1 MISRFFIDRP
11 IFATVLS
18 FIVVI
23 LGGVAFFRL
32 PVAQY
37 PEVVPPTIQVSA
49 TYPGANAKTV
59 AETVAAPIEQEINGV
74 ENLLYISSKSTND
87 GRLSIDVTFRIGT
100 DLDMAQ
106 VLVQNRVAAAM
117 AKLPEPVKR
126 QGVVTRK
133 RSPSILLCVNLVSD
147 TDPESKKPAYDLLF
161 MSNYA
166 TTRIKD
172 QLARISGVGDVQL
185 LGTRDFS
192 MRIWLDPDKM
202 ASRGLMATDVLSA
215 IGEQNIQVAAG
226 SLGQPPAP
234 ANQGFALTINTLGRL
249 TSEDE
254 FQKLV
259 IKTDAQGSKVYLADV
274 VRDSIYEVR
283 LDPEKLK
290 TEGLDAQSIRM
301 GLGGAGELGPDTA
314 EPGLFRLRTSG
325 NTPWGIRIQRPS
337 STTSRQLALRDIVKV
352 ANGITLVQAG
362 VELGAQNYNINS
374 YLDGSPSVSMA
385 LFQQPGSNAVATA
398 HEIRKTMAGL
408 AEQFPPGMRFEIVYD
423 TTVFIEQSIEVV
435 YHTLFEA
442 VILVLI
448 VVLLFLQDWKITI
461 LPMIEVPVS
470 LIGTFGIMSLLG
482 FSLNNLSLFGLVL
495 AIGIVVDDAIVVIE
509 NVERWIAKGYE
520 PKEAARRAMDETTG
534 AVLAIAVVLSAV
546 FIPTAMLSGISG
558 QFFRQFALTIA
569 ASTIISALNALS
581 MTPARCALVMKPHGH
596 AAKSDPLPKWVILVL
611 FGWLGYRFL
620 GPFLV
625 VLIPEGVP
633 SVIKSY
639 AGILPGVFFG
649 FVLANPINKIVKQI
663 YRSFDSLIGASTNI
677 YTALTRQLVRRALIM
692 VVLYLGLIG
701 FTGYAF
707 IHTPT
712 GFIPS
717 QDKGYLVVAAQ
728 LPEGAALGRTDEVMR
743 RLDDQIRKDPAVSH
757 TLLLPGYSILTSS
770 NINEAG
776 GAFVILK
783 PFEERIKDPKM
794 GQEATLDRLAK
805 IIDAELDAVGMAFG
819 APAVDGLGSAGG
831 FKIQV
836 QDRTAQGLSTLADS
850 VEAMQASGMKN
861 PAVGPLFSTF
871 SNRQPQ
877 LFLDIDRVKAKT
889 QHVSLSSIFD
899 TLQTYLGGAY
909 VNDITLDNRNWQ
921 VNVQADARFRLKPEN
936 LRSLFVRNSN
946 GKMVPLGTLISIR
959 EDSGPAIVNRYMLF
973 PSAEMIGSPQEGYSS
988 GQAMSAVEGM
998 GKENLPNGMGFEWTE
1013 LSLLERQ
1020 AGEDPLNMAIFP
1032 LGVLFVFLAL
1042 AAQYES
1048 WSMPAA
1054 ILLIIPMC
1062 LLSAWIGMVLG
1073 GLENNLFVQ
1082 IGLVVLV
1089 GLAAKNAILIVE
1101 FAKQREEEGKDKVEA
1116 VIEAAKSRFRPILM
1130 TSFAFILGVLPLV
1143 FSSGAGAEMRKTIGV
1158 TVFSGMIGVT
1168 VFGLLFTPVFYV
1180 VIRWLAGDKTQKE
1193 SSTVPLAEP
1202 PMDKQS
1208 ESFPEGRSSQRGAP
1222 ANRNQDD

>member
-74 ENLLYISSKSTND
+74 ENLLYIGSKSTND

-126 QGVVTRK
+126 QGVITRK

-147 TDPESKKPAYDLLF
+147 PEVESQKPVYDLLF

-172 QLARISGVGDVQL
+172 QLARIPGVGDVQL
-185 LGTRDFS
+185 LGARDFS
-192 MRIWLDPDKM
+192 MRVWLDPDKM
-202 ASRGLMATDVLSA
+202 ASRGLMAPDVLSA
-215 IGEQNIQVAAG
+215 INEQNIQVAAG

-234 ANQGFALTINTLGRL
+234 TNQGFALTINTLGRL
-249 TSEDE
+249 TSEEE

-259 IKTDAQGSKVYLADV
+259 IKTDAQGRKVFLADV
-274 VRDSIYEVR
+274 VRDSIYGVR

-290 TEGLDAQSIRM
+290 ALELNEKLVREGLSAE
-301 GLGGAGELGPDTA
+301 GELAPSTT
-314 EPGLFRLRTSG
+314 EPGLFTLRTSG
-325 NTPWGIRIQRPS
+325 NTPWGIRIQRPAGTNQS
-337 STTSRQLALRDIVKV
+337 PLALRDIVKV
-352 ANGITLVQAG
+352 ANGITLLQAG

-374 YLDGSPSVSMA
+374 YLDGVPSVSMA

-398 HEIRKTMAGL
+398 HQIRKTMAGL
-408 AEQFPPGMRFEIVYD
+408 KENFPPGMRFEIVYD

-442 VILVLI
+442 IVLVLI
-448 VVLLFLQDWKITI
+448 VVLLFLQDWKITV

-470 LIGTFGIMSLLG
+470 LIGTFGVMSLLG

-569 ASTIISALNALS
+569 ASTMISALNALS

-596 AAKSDPLPKWVILVL
+596 AAQSDPLPKWVIMLI
-611 FGWLGYRFL
+611 FGWVGHRFL
-620 GPFLV
+620 GPIL
-625 VLIPEGVP
+625 
-633 SVIKSY
+633 SNH
-639 AGILPGVFFG
+639 LPGGIPPAIKDYFG
-649 FVLANPINKIVKQI
+649 VLPGLVLGFIVSVPFNKLVRKI
-663 YRSFDSLIGASTNI
+663 YKAFDGLIGASTNF
-677 YTALTRQLVRRALIM
+677 YTGITRVLVRRALIM
-692 VVLYLGLIG
+692 VVLYVGLIG

-707 IHTPT
+707 THTPT
-712 GFIPS
+712 GFIPA

-743 RLDDQIRKDPAVSH
+743 RLDDKIRKDRAVSH

-770 NINEAG
+770 NINESG
-776 GAFVILK
+776 GVFVILK
-783 PFEERIKDPKM
+783 SFEERKLDPEL
-794 GQEATLDRLAK
+794 GQDATLERLSK
-805 IIDAELDAVGMAFG
+805 IIDEELDAVGMAFG

-836 QDRTAQGLSTLADS
+836 QDRTAQGLGTLADS
-850 VEAMQASGMKN
+850 LQALQANAMKN
-861 PAVGPLFSTF
+861 RAVGPLFSTF

-877 LFLDIDRVKAKT
+877 IYLDIDRVKAKT
-889 QHVSLSSIFD
+889 QHVSLNSIFD
-899 TLQTYLGGAY
+899 TLQAYLGGAY

-921 VNVQADARFRLKPEN
+921 VNVQADARFRLKPDN
-936 LRSLFVRNSN
+936 LRTLFVRNSN
-946 GKMVPLGTLISIR
+946 GKMVPLGTLITIR

-973 PSAEMIGSPQEGYSS
+973 PSAEMIGGPGQGFSS
-988 GQAMSAVEGM
+988 GQAMVAVDSLARES
-998 GKENLPNGMGFEWTE
+998 LPNGMGFEWTE
-1013 LSLLERQ
+1013 LSLLERE
-1020 AGEDPLNMAIFP
+1020 AAEDPLNMAIFP

-1062 LLSAWIGMVLG
+1062 LLSAWVGMVIG

-1101 FAKQREEEGKDKVEA
+1101 FAKQREDEGLNKVEA
-1116 VIEAAKSRFRPILM
+1116 VIDAAKSRFRPILM

-1143 FSSGAGAEMRKTIGV
+1143 FSSGAGAEMRKTIGI

-1180 VIRWLAGDKTQKE
+1180 VIRWIAGDK
-1193 SSTVPLAEP
+1193 
-1202 PMDKQS
+1202 DK
-1208 ESFPEGRSSQRGAP
+1208 
-1222 ANRNQDD
+1222 

>member
-18 FIVVI
+18 FVVVI

-49 TYPGANAKTV
+49 TYPGANAKTIS
-59 AETVAAPIEQEINGV
+59 ETVAAPIEQEINGV
-74 ENLLYISSKSTND
+74 ENLLYIGSRSTND
-87 GRLSIDVTFRIGT
+87 GRLSIDVTFKIGT

-126 QGVVTRK
+126 QGVITRK

-147 TDPESKKPAYDLLF
+147 MEGESKKPVYDLLF

-172 QLARISGVGDVQL
+172 QLARIPGVGDVQL
-185 LGTRDFS
+185 LGARDFS

-202 ASRGLMATDVLSA
+202 ASRGLMAPDVLSA
-215 IGEQNIQVAAG
+215 INEQNIQVAAG

-249 TSEDE
+249 SSEDE

-259 IKTDAQGSKVYLADV
+259 IKTDSLGRKVYLADV

-283 LDPEKLK
+283 LDAEKLK
-290 TEGLDAQSIRM
+290 AEGLNEQSVRE
-301 GLGGAGELGPDTA
+301 GLKGAGELGPMGS
-314 EPGLFRLRTSG
+314 EPGLFTLRTSG
-325 NTPWGIRIQRPS
+325 STPWGIRIQPGATENR
-337 STTSRQLALRDIVKV
+337 RNLALRDIIRS
-352 ANGITLVQAG
+352 ANGISLVQG
-362 VELGAQNYNINS
+362 GIELGAQNYNINS

-385 LFQQPGSNAVATA
+385 LFQQPGSNAVSTA
-398 HEIRKTMAGL
+398 HQIRNTML
-408 AEQFPPGMRFEIVYD
+408 KLKDQFPPGMRFEIVYD
-423 TTVFIEQSIEVV
+423 TTVFIEQSVDVV

-546 FIPTAMLSGISG
+546 FIPTAMLTGISG

-581 MTPARCALVMKPHGH
+581 MTPARCALVMKPHGQ
-596 AAKSDPLPKWVILVL
+596 ANQSEPLPKWVVMIL
-611 FGWLGYRFL
+611 FGWLVYRIL
-620 GPFLV
+620 GPFLDPLFPDAV
-625 VLIPEGVP
+625 SGNLRTIGL
-633 SVIKSY
+633 
-639 AGILPGVFFG
+639 ALPGVLLG
-649 FVLANPINKIVKQI
+649 FVCAVPFNKMVRLI
-663 YRSFDSLIGASTNI
+663 YKAFDNLIGASTNF

-692 VVLYLGLIG
+692 VVLYVGLIG

-707 IHTPT
+707 THTPT
-712 GFIPS
+712 GFIPE

-743 RLDDQIRKDPAVSH
+743 RLDMQIRKDPAVSH

-783 PFEERIKDPKM
+783 PFEERINDPEL
-794 GQEATLDRLAK
+794 GQEATLNRLAK
-805 IIDAELDAVGMAFG
+805 IMDAELDAVGMAFG

-831 FKIQV
+831 FKIQI
-836 QDRTAQGLSTLADS
+836 QDRTAQGLSMLADS
-850 VEAMQASGMKN
+850 LQAMQSGGMKKN
-861 PAVGPLFSTF
+861 EFGSLFSTF

-877 LFLDIDRVKAKT
+877 IYLDIDRVKAKT
-889 QHVSLSSIFD
+889 QHVTLNSVFD

-921 VNVQADARFRLKPEN
+921 VNVQADARFRLKPDN
-936 LRSLFVRNSN
+936 LRSLFVRNTN

-959 EDSGPAIVNRYMLF
+959 EDSGPAIVNRFMLF
-973 PSAEMIGSPQEGYSS
+973 PAAEMIGSPREGFSS
-988 GQAMSAVEGM
+988 GQAMAAVEALA
-998 GKENLPNGMGFEWTE
+998 KDSLPNGMGYEWTE

-1062 LLSAWIGMVLG
+1062 LLSAWVGMAIG
-1073 GLENNLFVQ
+1073 GLDNNLFVQ

-1101 FAKQREEEGKDKVEA
+1101 FAKQREDEGLDKVEA
-1116 VIEAAKSRFRPILM
+1116 VIDAAKSRFRPILM

-1143 FSSGAGAEMRKTIGV
+1143 FSSGAGAEMRKTIGI

-1168 VFGLLFTPVFYV
+1168 IFGLLFTPVFYV
-1180 VIRWLAGDKTQKE
+1180 VIRWLAGDRPKTVGVSLGISE
-1193 SSTVPLAEP
+1193 DASSSGKTPHTLP
-1202 PMDKQS
+1202 PH
-1208 ESFPEGRSSQRGAP
+1208 EG
-1222 ANRNQDD
+1222 